1 MRRGTA
7 TALIFLGV
15 IAFLVLF
22 VVLLGPPLARQIS
35 DLASH
40 IPDYVQKLANRD
52 DAIGRYFRAHDV
64 TQNVKDFVQDIPTKI
79 AHSFDTVLGIAGK
92 LGSLAF
98 QLGTIAVLTIYF
110 MLALPTHAAD
120 GRDRVRTR
128 ASGTG

>member
-1 MRRGTA
+1 M
-7 TALIFLGV
+7 IFLGV

-52 DAIGRYFRAHDV
+52 NAIGRYFRAHDV

-79 AHSFDTVLGIAGK
+79 AHSFDTVLGIAA
-92 LGSLAF
+92 SW
-98 QLGTIAVLTIYF
+98 
-110 MLALPTHAAD
+110 AAWPSSSERSPSSRSTSCWRFRPCG
-120 GRDRVRTR
+120 GRP
-128 ASGTG
+128 